1 MDEADFKDKEI
12 REKINDI
19 LKAELKKAVEIISEN
34 RILLDRMVT
43 ELLAKNHLSA
53 DEIKLLAK

>member
-1 MDEADFKDKEI
+1 MDEDDFKDKEI

-34 RILLDRMVT
+34 RTLLDRMVT
-43 ELLAKNHLSA
+43 ELLAKNHLSS